1 MKKTIRKVLALVL
14 ALACVMSIGFVS
26 VLADG
31 LDGTYS
37 VPVRLW
43 KESRDEDSMAQVVG
57 DTATVVI
64 NGDQATITVPT
75 KQMEMM
81 GIKGD
86 LVGLRADNGNGG
98 FVTATSTG
106 NNADGNPAGFTF
118 TVPVSVYQTG
128 NITVKESAKTT
139 PNFEAMNSEQTARL
153 HFDLANAKK
162 TASAQ
167 PAATT
172 ASSSTSSSNPLSQIF
187 SQITSLFN
195 K

>member
-1 MKKTIRKVLALVL
+1 MKHTMRKVLALVL
-14 ALACVMSIGFVS
+14 AIACVMSIGFVS
-26 VLADG
+26 AFAATA
-31 LDGTYS
+31 DGTYS
-37 VPVRLW
+37 VPVTLW
-43 KESRDEDSMAQVVG
+43 KESRDENSMAQVVG
-57 DTATVVI
+57 SPATVVV
-64 NGDQATITVPT
+64 NGDQTTITVST

-118 TVPVSVYQTG
+118 TVPTSVYESG
-128 NITVKESAKTT
+128 NITVKEQAKTT
-139 PNFEAMNSEQTARL
+139 PNFAPMNSEQTARL
-153 HFDLANAKK
+153 HFDTAAATQ

-167 PAATT
+167 TTDAATS
-172 ASSSTSSSNPLSQIF
+172 ASSNPLTKLF
-187 SQITSLFN
+187 SQLTSIFN

>member
-1 MKKTIRKVLALVL
+1 MKHTMRKVLALVL
-14 ALACVMSIGFVS
+14 AIACVMSIGFVS
-26 VLADG
+26 AFAATA
-31 LDGTYS
+31 DGTYS
-37 VPVRLW
+37 VPVTLW
-43 KESRDEDSMAQVVG
+43 KESRDENSMAQVVG
-57 DTATVVI
+57 SPATVVV
-64 NGDQATITVPT
+64 NGDQTTITVST

-118 TVPVSVYQTG
+118 TVPTSVYEKG
-128 NITVKESAKTT
+128 NITVKEQAKTT
-139 PNFEAMNSEQTARL
+139 PNFAPMNSEQTARL
-153 HFDLANAKK
+153 HFDTAAATQ

-167 PAATT
+167 TTDATT
-172 ASSSTSSSNPLSQIF
+172 SASSNPLTKLF
-187 SQITSLFN
+187 SQLTSIFN

>member
-1 MKKTIRKVLALVL
+1 MRKVLALVL
-14 ALACVMSIGFVS
+14 AIACVMSIGFVS
-26 VLADG
+26 AFAATA
-31 LDGTYS
+31 DGTYS
-37 VPVRLW
+37 VPVTLW
-43 KESRDEDSMAQVVG
+43 KESRDENSMAQVVG
-57 DTATVVI
+57 SPATVVV
-64 NGDQATITVPT
+64 NGDQTTITVST

-118 TVPVSVYQTG
+118 TVPTSVYEKG
-128 NITVKESAKTT
+128 NITVKEQAKTT
-139 PNFEAMNSEQTARL
+139 PNFAPMNSEQTARL
-153 HFDLANAKK
+153 HFDTAAATQ

-167 PAATT
+167 TTDATT
-172 ASSSTSSSNPLSQIF
+172 SASSNPLTKLF
-187 SQITSLFN
+187 SQLTSIFN